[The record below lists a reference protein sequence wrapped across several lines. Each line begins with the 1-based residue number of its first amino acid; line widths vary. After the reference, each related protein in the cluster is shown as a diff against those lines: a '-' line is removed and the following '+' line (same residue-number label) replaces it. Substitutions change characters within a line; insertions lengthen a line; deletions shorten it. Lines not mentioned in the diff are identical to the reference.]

1 MKEQTNPDWL
11 ESWPSEAIGEF
22 ADAATGK
29 EVAAMH
35 ESFKRQ
41 ADFCA
46 GMAMRAAPFS
56 GGDGRRCRWPGEAAE
71 TPLMMN
77 AE

>member
-46 GMAMRAAPFS
+46 GMAMRAAPFF
-56 GGDGRRCRWPGEAAE
+56 GRRWPPV
-71 TPLMMN
+71 PL
-77 AE
+77 AGRSR